1 MGRLSNKGRR
11 PLSYGAMLM
20 RLSPHSPL
28 AVPLAAR
35 RHRLTILALG
45 AGLLLAGCGQG
56 ANSSDPP
63 AGGDAATVPAAG
75 ASANAQ
81 AAPTPAGDLGEQ
93 LAAKRKSLVAEA
105 VSALQETQTALDLLT
120 GNDTRGAIE
129 ALARATG
136 KLDIVLAADPK
147 LALAP
152 VDVHVAI
159 HDLITTP
166 DAVRA
171 LRTRAEEA
179 LDDGRLQDARH
190 LIADLAS
197 EHLISVTSLPLATY
211 PAAIKEA
218 AALLHDDKPG
228 EAAAVLETALSTL
241 IVEESV
247 IPLPLAR
254 AEALLARAQ
263 PLSEKQQRSAE
274 EQGALQ
280 GLLADARTQLDL
292 ARALGYATKR
302 DLDALYDALKAIEDK
317 AEGKESGKGLFDRL
331 GELFGT
337 ANRSSNADPHPK
349 GG

>member
-1 MGRLSNKGRR
+1 MLL
-11 PLSYGAMLM
+11 PSYA
-20 RLSPHSPL
+20 SPIL
-28 AVPLAAR
+28 AVPAR
-35 RHRLTILALG
+35 PRRLTVLALG
-45 AGLLLAGCGQG
+45 TSLLLAGCNGDT
-56 ANSSDPP
+56 NPSDQ
-63 AGGDAATVPAAG
+63 AAAG
-75 ASANAQ
+75 STAAAPADTASAKGQ
-81 AAPTPAGDLGEQ
+81 AAPVPAGDLGDQ
-93 LAAKRKSLVAEA
+93 LAAKRKTLVAEA
-105 VSALQETQTALDLLT
+105 VSALQETQAALDRLA
-120 GNDTRGAIE
+120 GNDTRGAVE

-152 VDVHVAI
+152 VDVRVAV
-159 HDLITTP
+159 HDVITTP

-171 LRTRAEEA
+171 LRTRAEAA

-197 EHLISVTSLPLATY
+197 EHVIDVTSLPLATY
-211 PAAIKEA
+211 PAAIKQA
-218 AALLHDDKPG
+218 AALLHDEKPG
-228 EAAAVLETALSTL
+228 EAVAVLETALSTL
-241 IVEESV
+241 IVEETV

-263 PLSEKQQRSAE
+263 PLSERPQRSAE
-274 EQGALQ
+274 EQAALQ

-317 AEGKESGKGLFDRL
+317 AEAKESGKGLFDRL

-337 ANRSSNADPHPK
+337 ANRSSNPDQKPK
-349 GG
+349 DG

>member
-1 MGRLSNKGRR
+1 MS
-11 PLSYGAMLM
+11 
-20 RLSPHSPL
+20 LSPHRSPPGP
-28 AVPLAAR
+28 VSAR
-35 RHRLTILALG
+35 RYRLAILALG
-45 AGLLLAGCGQG
+45 ASLLLAGCDSDTNPSDQAA
-56 ANSSDPP
+56 ANGTATAP
-63 AGGDAATVPAAG
+63 ADAA
-75 ASANAQ
+75 SAQGQ
-81 AAPTPAGDLGEQ
+81 AAPAPAGDLGEQ
-93 LAAKRKSLVAEA
+93 LAAKRKTLIAEA
-105 VSALQETQTALDLLT
+105 VSALQETEAAVDLLA
-120 GNDTRGAIE
+120 GNDTRGAVE

-152 VDVHVAI
+152 VDVRVAI
-159 HDLITTP
+159 HDLSTTP

-171 LRTRAEEA
+171 LRTRAEAA

-211 PAAIKEA
+211 PAAIKQA

-228 EAAAVLETALSTL
+228 EAVAVLETALSTL
-241 IVEESV
+241 IVEETV

-263 PLSEKQQRSAE
+263 PLSEKPQRSAE

-280 GLLADARTQLDL
+280 SLLADARTQLDL
-292 ARALGYATKR
+292 ARALGYATKS
-302 DLDALYDALKAIEDK
+302 DLDALYDALQGIEDK
-317 AEGKESGKGLFDRL
+317 ADAKESGKGLFDRL

-337 ANRSSNADPHPK
+337 ANRSSNAGPNPK
-349 GG
+349 AG